1 MLEKEGGNLVHYRKC
16 NKKLIKYKVKLQYT
30 GPRVS
35 INIKS
40 SKEESTK
47 IPLKMSILWPK
58 CQHLN
63 LELYLCRETLL
74 NANYLIITNML

>member
-16 NKKLIKYKVKLQYT
+16 NKKLIKYKAKLQYT

-40 SKEESTK
+40 RKEESTK
-47 IPLKMSILWPK
+47 FPPNNQSKA
-58 CQHLN
+58 HV
-63 LELYLCRETLL
+63 LL
-74 NANYLIITNML
+74 TQYRKKPML